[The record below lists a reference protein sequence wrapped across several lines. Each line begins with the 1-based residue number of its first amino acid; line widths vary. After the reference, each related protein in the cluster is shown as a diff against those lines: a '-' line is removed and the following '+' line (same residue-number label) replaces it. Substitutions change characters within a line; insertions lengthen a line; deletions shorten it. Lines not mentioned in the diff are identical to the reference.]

1 MAGWRLA
8 DTHLG
13 LFPTNDDLVG
23 VLKALRARTGD
34 GAMSADMWLDVV
46 RLGRSREG
54 IPDLLHAAA
63 TATAN
68 GDPELL
74 AALAEMAVVEVPQW
88 EIESAE
94 REARAEAKWQRIYQS
109 HRDAHTKRANEVA
122 AGSYSDLLNAAKCY
136 LGRFG
141 D

>member
-1 MAGWRLA
+1 MAHRILLIETTLLTPCETNTWMAGWRLA

-54 IPDLLHAAA
+54 IPDL
-63 TATAN
+63 
-68 GDPELL
+68 
-74 AALAEMAVVEVPQW
+74 
-88 EIESAE
+88 
-94 REARAEAKWQRIYQS
+94 
-109 HRDAHTKRANEVA
+109 
-122 AGSYSDLLNAAKCY
+122 
-136 LGRFG
+136 
-141 D
+141 